1 MIGDYFCDDEVADG
15 KGTYLQRNNGNMVLV
30 FPWMIKLLMERALTW
45 NVTMATWSLSSH
57 EVENVEANSR
67 WHMPRKGMVKINVH
81 GCFFDNPLPNG
92 NVSGIGAVIRNSREP
107 FGRVFELWSHDMGL
121 GSTEPRYMAV
131 HEADIELVVL
141 NGEEAPVA
149 EVEDEEA
156 SVDANGDRVEVI
168 EYMD

>member
-1 MIGDYFCDDEVADG
+1 
-15 KGTYLQRNNGNMVLV
+15 MV
-30 FPWMIKLLMERALTW
+30 I
-45 NVTMATWSLSSH
+45 MA
-57 EVENVEANSR
+57 
-67 WHMPRKGMVKINVH
+67 
-81 GCFFDNPLPNG
+81 
-92 NVSGIGAVIRNSREP
+92 EP

>member
-1 MIGDYFCDDEVADG
+1 
-15 KGTYLQRNNGNMVLV
+15 
-30 FPWMIKLLMERALTW
+30 
-45 NVTMATWSLSSH
+45 
-57 EVENVEANSR
+57 
-67 WHMPRKGMVKINVH
+67 
-81 GCFFDNPLPNG
+81 
-92 NVSGIGAVIRNSREP
+92 
-107 FGRVFELWSHDMGL
+107 MGL